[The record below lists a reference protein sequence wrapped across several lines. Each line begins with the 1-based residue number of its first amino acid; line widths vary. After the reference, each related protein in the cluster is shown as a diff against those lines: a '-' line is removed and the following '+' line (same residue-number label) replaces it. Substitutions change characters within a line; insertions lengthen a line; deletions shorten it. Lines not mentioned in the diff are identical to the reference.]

1 MAKVSKE
8 LKIGIAFIFSLFI
21 LYFGISFLKG
31 VNILTPSNSYIVVF
45 DDVSGLTVATPVTI
59 NGFQIGQVRSFELD
73 PNNTNRVVTIMS
85 LNKDV
90 KVPFGSK
97 FTMDSPVL
105 GSPTIALQMN
115 NIRDSYYSATDTI
128 VGVRKKGLMSASD
141 EMLPK
146 VTQMI
151 TKADSLMMGLNM
163 LIGNPNIVAILANL
177 NEVTSNLA
185 QSSNQ
190 MNLMTTS
197 LNKDIPVITANMI
210 QFSDQLKSLDLKS
223 THHSI
228 DETLKNIQYLSEQF
242 NSKNGT
248 IGLLL
253 NDRQLYDSL
262 NSTLSNASKLLQDV
276 KNNPSRYINVKIF

>member
-105 GSPTIALQMN
+105 GSPTVALQMN